1 MLLYCQNK
9 TPRLF
14 YAVEFIG
21 KELFDNPIKITSD
34 KNEFLAS
41 EDPKINYSEEEL
53 GGKEYF
59 LKPVSLL
66 FETEIR
72 KQDTECFEL
81 NFYKAFFETSGDF
94 PFDIFAACFYLLSR

>member
-9 TPRLF
+9 TPRLS

-21 KELFDNPIKITSD
+21 KELFEDPIKITSD
-34 KNEFLAS
+34 KSEFVAS
-41 EDPKINYSEEEL
+41 DDVKINYSEEEF
-53 GGKEYF
+53 GSSEYF

-66 FETEIR
+66 FENEIR
-72 KQDTECFEL
+72 KQDIECFEL

-94 PFDIFAACFYLLSR
+94 PFDIFA